1 MSKNLRTLDTDVY
14 FSNEKISIQ
23 GNIESIIV
31 ASGDKKFNISFDE
44 NGHINASEIKKDE
57 LWFMMKIL

>member
-23 GNIESIIV
+23 GNIESIVVKSSID
-31 ASGDKKFNISFDE
+31 DKKYNISFDN
-44 NGHINASEIKKDE
+44 NGHIKTSEIKKD
-57 LWFMMKIL
+57 KS